1 MAKSALKFALKNKKK
16 SEIERKFGNHFTF
29 DPLLK
34 FTSLVTFERK
44 RGAVKERSNL
54 CFRLV
59 FAHSI
64 KFITAHCDLNLFF
77 QIAKWES
84 LEVEY

>member
-1 MAKSALKFALKNKKK
+1 MLQGNGGCFFIIIAV
-16 SEIERKFGNHFTF
+16 SELLTF

-64 KFITAHCDLNLFF
+64 KFIAAHCDLNLFF

>member
-1 MAKSALKFALKNKKK
+1 MKS
-16 SEIERKFGNHFTF
+16 FGKHLSTPQLTF

-64 KFITAHCDLNLFF
+64 KFIAAHCDLNLFF

>member
-1 MAKSALKFALKNKKK
+1 MKNPKSRES
-16 SEIERKFGNHFTF
+16 SENFGKHLSTPQLTF

-64 KFITAHCDLNLFF
+64 KFIAAHCDLNLFF